1 MLKNEENRVP
11 EVDLMDWI
19 KQFNKPINL
28 TRIHSKFHWQ

>member
-1 MLKNEENRVP
+1 MLKNEENQVP

-28 TRIHSKFHWQ
+28 TRIYSKSHRQ